1 MMSVA
6 TTSRSGLLTR
16 GDLDA
21 LRPEEGVERYELLD
35 GAILVTPGPG
45 RRHQSVVLELAMLL
59 RLHRPSGLVVK
70 IAPFAVVLS
79 DDTELQ
85 PDVLLARQ
93 SDLTDQNLPAVP
105 LLVVEVLSPTTWHRD
120 LGEKMAAYAR
130 AGVRH
135 YWVLAPDVPSITIY
149 QLEGDDEYAEF
160 AHAEG
165 TQPAHVTEPVELTL
179 RPADLVD

>member
-16 GDLDA
+16 NDLDA

-59 RLHRPSGLVVK
+59 RLHRPSGTVVK

-105 LLVVEVLSPTTWHRD
+105 LLVVEVLSRSTRGIDVD
-120 LGEKMAAYAR
+120 LKRRRYEQ
-130 AGVRH
+130 AGVPS
-135 YWVLAPDVPSITIY
+135 YWLIDPEVPSVTV
-149 QLEGDDEYAEF
+149 LELRDHSYETVASATGEELIRVDLPIPVQFTPGSLLAE
-160 AHAEG
+160 
-165 TQPAHVTEPVELTL
+165 
-179 RPADLVD
+179 